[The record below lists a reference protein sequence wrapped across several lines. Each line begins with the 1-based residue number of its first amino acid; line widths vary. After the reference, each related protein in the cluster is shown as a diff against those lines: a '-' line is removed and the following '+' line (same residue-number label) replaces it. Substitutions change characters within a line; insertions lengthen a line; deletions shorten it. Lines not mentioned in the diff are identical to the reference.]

1 MKVKNMIFVTVY
13 GRSWNL
19 ATYALINECGRDS
32 LEDSKD
38 SKRPLDVAVKNILQN
53 IFYKIYFT
61 IFYKIIYTKFLQW
74 AGLTLSKVTRL
85 ELH

>member
-19 ATYALINECGRDS
+19 ATYALINKCGRDS

-61 IFYKIIYTKFLQW
+61 IFYKIIYTKFLQR